1 MIETLQFE
9 FMQHALIAALLTS
22 LICGIM
28 GSLAVVNR
36 IVFLSG
42 GIAHAAYGG
51 IGLSIFMGWPFLL
64 GTIGFSTASAILMA
78 TITLNNKERSDAII
92 GVIWSFGM
100 ACGIILVDLT
110 PGYQVDLMSY
120 LFGSILTVPP
130 IDIIIMGV
138 LAAIIIFFVSF
149 FYADLLAISYDE
161 EFARVR
167 GVFVKTIYFSMI
179 ILLAISI
186 VLMIQV
192 VGLILIIALLT
203 IPAYIMEK
211 YASSLIQ
218 MMIGAIILGSLFS
231 ICGLMLSY
239 QFNISAGASIIF
251 VACLFFMIST
261 IYNLLLNRN

>member
-1 MIETLQFE
+1 D
-9 FMQHALIAALLTS
+9 FMQHALIAGLLTS
-22 LICGIM
+22 CICGLM

-51 IGLSIFMGWPFLL
+51 IGLSIFMGWPFLV
-64 GTIGFSTASAILMA
+64 GTIGYSMASAVLMA
-78 TITLNNKERSDAII
+78 AITLHNKERSDAII
-92 GVIWSFGM
+92 GVIWASGM

-120 LFGSILTVPP
+120 LFGSILTVPK
-130 IDIIIMGV
+130 IDLWLMAGV
-138 LAAIIIFFVSF
+138 AVLITLFVCI

-167 GVFVKTIYFSMI
+167 GVKVKTLYFSMI
-179 ILLAISI
+179 IMLAVSI

-211 YASSLIQ
+211 YAKSLFQ
-218 MMIGAIILGSLFS
+218 MMIGASALGCIFSVMGLF
-231 ICGLMLSY
+231 LSY
-239 QFNISAGASIIF
+239 RFNVSAGASIIL
-251 VACLFFMIST
+251 VASVFFLISGVT
-261 IYNLLLNRN
+261 VNIFQKVS